1 MNRGADEG
9 NVAGGVRDRTSRCA
23 IGVVWGGIVYLSAP
37 TTPRVSK
44 QRSQWTGMELH
55 WRMSKRRA
63 PVWMLRWGWTRE
75 VIDVVARGTAL
86 ESAGCVEAPIII
98 SLPVLPIRPQHPTWL
113 HLCGRRLAWTL
124 LARIV
129 MNVVDAARTYTPRV
143 SWEYVSDV
151 RGRAEL

>member
-1 MNRGADEG
+1 M
-9 NVAGGVRDRTSRCA
+9 VT
-23 IGVVWGGIVYLSAP
+23 
-37 TTPRVSK
+37 
-44 QRSQWTGMELH
+44 
-55 WRMSKRRA
+55 
-63 PVWMLRWGWTRE
+63 
-75 VIDVVARGTAL
+75 RGTAL
-86 ESAGCVEAPIII
+86 ESAGCVEAPTII
-98 SLPVLPIRPQHPTWL
+98 SLPVLSSIPLPRLPILPQRPTCL